1 MIQRYRL
8 FFLGF
13 GAAVMLVPAVA
24 MQFTDEVRWGFE
36 DFGAAVA
43 LLAVAWF
50 GLEIIFHLVKRRR
63 SRLVASAAVALCLL
77 AVWAHLAVGL

>member
-13 GAAVMLVPAVA
+13 GTAVMLVPAVA

-36 DFGAAVA
+36 DFGAAVT
-43 LLAVAWF
+43 LLAIAWF
-50 GLEIIFHLVKRRR
+50 GLEIVFHLVKRRR